1 MFEKVSSLADALR
14 QDFRYAFRSLR
25 RRPLVTMVAAVSLAL
40 GIGVNT
46 AIFSVLDR
54 LLLSRLPVPAP
65 DELVTVTSPGPRFG
79 NTSTGDAGGTE
90 AVFSHPLFRDIERMQ
105 TPFTAV
111 GGFRDIAA
119 NLSFHGDTLSGEG
132 LVVSGGYF
140 GALGLRPSLGRL
152 LTPDDDREG
161 GTHEVV
167 VLSHRYWMLRF
178 GGNPSVLNDILT
190 VNGVPMTIVG
200 VAARGFDGTSK
211 AEAARFFVPLRAASR
226 ITRWR
231 DPADRRSAWIYAL
244 GRLAPGV
251 SMTQAEA
258 RLRPPFES
266 MIREVELPI
275 QRPGL
280 SETARQAFA
289 ARTVVL
295 QAGGRGHNGNR
306 EETQVILTLLFT
318 VAGFVLL
325 IACAN
330 VANLLL
336 ARAAERTAEV
346 GIRLAVG
353 ASRLR
358 LVRLMLVESS
368 LLALA
373 GGAGALLVAGATMAG
388 IQTMLPTSD
397 AEVLAFAIN
406 PAVLTFTLALSLVT
420 ALVFGLAPVV
430 HTLKATPAS
439 TPMAGRTTAPRGAT
453 RVRALLAGG
462 QVALATALLAVAGL
476 FVASLNNLAQVDLGV
491 DRTGLSMFRL
501 APILNGYTPPRVLA
515 FYDDVDQ
522 ALRALPGVVAVS
534 QGSVRILDDSSSA
547 NNMVI
552 DGYTPG
558 PDADVNA
565 RFTLIGTR
573 YFSTMGIPLI
583 RGREFTAADALD
595 APPIAVVNEAFV
607 RKFGLG
613 NDAIGRRI
621 GTTAGQP
628 PDITIVGVVRD
639 AAYRRAREVSPP
651 QYFRPFRQ
659 QASGVMTFYVRS
671 APGVDPAAIMAAV
684 PGVVRK
690 LDPTLPVDDLRTIDE
705 QFNENTTSE
714 RVVTTLS
721 SSLAAL
727 AALLA
732 GIGLYA
738 VLAYSV
744 SQRLKEIGIRMAL
757 GAQARDVQR
766 MVLSQGG
773 RITLGG
779 GLIGV
784 ALAMALA
791 QVGRTMLFG
800 VSAFDPWVLT
810 GATALIVTVATG
822 AGLVPAR
829 RAAAVNPVEAL
840 RAD

>member
-1 MFEKVSSLADALR
+1 MVEALW
-14 QDFRYAFRSLR
+14 QDVRYAFRSLR
-25 RRPLVTMVAAVSLAL
+25 RRPMVTMVATLSLAL

-65 DELVTVTSPGPRFG
+65 DELVMLTSPGPRFG
-79 NTSTGDAGGTE
+79 NTSTGDAGGAE
-90 AVFSHPLFRDIERMQ
+90 AVFSHPLFRDIERIQ
-105 TPFTAV
+105 TAFTAV

-119 NLSFHGDTLSGEG
+119 NLSFHGETLSGEG

-140 GALGLRPSLGRL
+140 PALGLRPSLGRL

-161 GTHEVV
+161 GANDVV
-167 VLSHRYWMLRF
+167 VLSHRYWTLRF
-178 GGNPSVLNDILT
+178 GADPSVLNDTLT

-211 AEAARFFVPLRAASR
+211 AETERFFVPLRAATR
-226 ITRWR
+226 LTRWR
-231 DPADRRSAWIYAL
+231 DPADRRSAWIYVM

-251 SMTQAEA
+251 SMAQAEA

-266 MIREVELPI
+266 VIREIELPI
-275 QRPGL
+275 GRPGL
-280 SETARQAFA
+280 SETARTAFA
-289 ARTVVL
+289 ARTIVL

-306 EETQVILTLLFT
+306 EETQIILTLLFAVT
-318 VAGFVLL
+318 GFVLL

-353 ASRLR
+353 ASRPR
-358 LVRLMLVESS
+358 LVRLMLVESG
-368 LLALA
+368 LLAMT
-373 GGAGALLVAGATMAG
+373 GGVGALLVARATIIG
-388 IQTMLPTSD
+388 VQGMLPASD
-397 AEVLAFAIN
+397 ADVLAFALN
-406 PAVLTFTLALSLVT
+406 PAVLIFTITLSLIT
-420 ALVFGLAPVV
+420 ALAFGLAPVV
-430 HTLKATPAS
+430 HTLKAAPENM
-439 TPMAGRTTAPRGAT
+439 PMAGRATAPRRSM
-453 RVRALLAGG
+453 RVRTLLAGG

-476 FVASLNNLAQVDLGV
+476 FVASLNNLATVDLGV

-501 APILNGYTPPRVLA
+501 APVLNGYAPPRVLA
-515 FYDDVDQ
+515 LYDDVDQ
-522 ALRALPGVVAVS
+522 ALRQLPGVVAVS
-534 QGSVRILDDSSSA
+534 QGSVRILDGSSSA
-547 NNMVI
+547 NNMTV
-552 DGYTPG
+552 DGFTPG

-565 RFTLIGTR
+565 RYTGVGTR

-583 RGREFTAADALD
+583 GGREFTTADTTE
-595 APPIAVVNEAFV
+595 APPVAIVNEAFV

-613 NDAIGRRI
+613 AGAIGKRI
-621 GTTAGQP
+621 GTTLGRS

-639 AAYRRAREVSPP
+639 AAYRNAREPSPP
-651 QYFRPFRQ
+651 QYFRPLPQ
-659 QASGVMTFYVRS
+659 EASGVVTFYLRS
-671 APGVDPAAIMAAV
+671 APGIDPAAIMAAV
-684 PGVVRK
+684 PGVVRR
-690 LDPTLPVDDLRTIDE
+690 LDPNLPVDDLRTIDE
-705 QFNENTTSE
+705 QFDDNTTSE

-744 SQRLKEIGIRMAL
+744 SQRLREIGIRMAL
-757 GAQARDVQR
+757 GAQARDVRR

-784 ALAMALA
+784 ALAVALA
-791 QVGRTMLFG
+791 QVGRSMLFG

-810 GATALIVTVATG
+810 AATALIVTVATG

-829 RAAAVNPVEAL
+829 RAASVDPVEAL
-840 RAD
+840 RAE